1 MSTRWQIAA
10 KLSDGRCGCIYVH
23 HDGYPE
29 EALETLIKFYT
40 EQSKIDG
47 LVALGDCSSIASEV
61 EDCVSYAALGDYWE
75 DICPTYGTNLRTVA
89 DEHRFG
95 DEEYCY
101 IWDGNS
107 WEMAKL

>member
-23 HDGYPE
+23 HDGYPKY
-29 EALETLIKFYT
+29 AFDTLTKFYT
-40 EQSKIDG
+40 EQTKIDA
-47 LVALGDCSSIASEV
+47 LIALGDCSFIGPKLD
-61 EDCVSYAALGDYWE
+61 DCVPYAARGD
-75 DICPTYGTNLRTVA
+75 DLKDVCPTYGTDLRAVA
-89 DEHRFG
+89 DEHQHG
-95 DEEYCY
+95 DEEYRY